1 MWGAK
6 PNLDPEFSKFVIDNL
21 IEASRN
27 INVEK
32 TTDQV
37 LLARYLY
44 PYINGKVKYLEK
56 LMLIN
61 SNLQNFSIANFTDCV
76 LVAFKLKFSEQI
88 QSFRK
93 DLGT

>member
-6 PNLDPEFSKFVIDNL
+6 PNLDPEFSRFVINNL

-27 INVEK
+27 IKIEK

-44 PYINGKVKYLEK
+44 PYINGKVEK

-61 SNLQNFSIANFTDCV
+61 SNLQSFSVANFKDCIGGI
-76 LVAFKLKFSEQI
+76 QI
-88 QSFRK
+88 KIQ
-93 DLGT
+93 

>member
-1 MWGAK
+1 MAGMWGAK
-6 PNLDPEFSKFVIDNL
+6 PNLDPEFSRFVINNL

-27 INVEK
+27 IKIEK

-44 PYINGKVKYLEK
+44 PYINGKVEK

-61 SNLQNFSIANFTDCV
+61 
-76 LVAFKLKFSEQI
+76 K
-88 QSFRK
+88 
-93 DLGT
+93 

>member
-6 PNLDPEFSKFVIDNL
+6 PNLDPEFSRFVINNL

-27 INVEK
+27 IKIEK

-44 PYINGKVKYLEK
+44 PYINGKVEK

-61 SNLQNFSIANFTDCV
+61 SNLQNFSVANFKDCIGDI
-76 LVAFKLKFSEQI
+76 QI
-88 QSFRK
+88 KIQ
-93 DLGT
+93 